1 MHIYAIRHG
10 QSANNAL
17 DAASSSDYM
26 RIRHYDPELTVTG
39 RAQAEALARHL
50 GAGNPGD
57 APAIGRLYTSPMVR
71 ALETTRPIAAALGL
85 MPHVWPDPHEMGG
98 LFQEGE
104 DGADIGFG
112 GPSRAA
118 LAASYP
124 GWILPESIGAAGWW
138 EAARGRERYP
148 EAAARAGRV
157 AHALRAMAA
166 ESDDDTAIVLVSHGG
181 FLDLLIRVL
190 LAQRL
195 PTEDR
200 YPMIYLHNNTGV
212 SLIAVEDAGPGRLY
226 FLNRLD
232 HLPADLHTF

>member
-17 DAASSSDYM
+17 DAASVSDYM
-26 RIRHYDPELTVTG
+26 RTRHHDPELTSTG

-50 GAGNPGD
+50 GAGGPGA
-57 APAIGRLYTSPMVR
+57 APAIARLYTSPMVR

-85 MPHVWPDPHEMGG
+85 TPHVWPDLHEMGG
-98 LFQEGE
+98 LFQENE
-104 DGADIGFG
+104 DGTDTGFG

-124 GWILPESIGAAGWW
+124 GWTLPEGIGAAGWW

-157 AHALRAMAA
+157 ADALRALAA
-166 ESDDDTAIVLVSHGG
+166 ESDDDTAIALVSHGG

-190 LAQRL
+190 LEQPL
-195 PTEDR
+195 PEADR

-212 SLIAVEDAGPGRLY
+212 SLIALDGSGPGRLY

-232 HLPADLHTF
+232 HLPADLQTF